1 MDIVREREV
10 KRALHYI
17 CDKDLVNVVAPLS
30 GIFLSRLFYMYGLK
44 FDDKTIK
51 QKRLLVQRTI
61 EYFVLERLLGSVISK
76 EDTPYSWVTSDS
88 AWDTL
93 SDYIIELETLAHKY
107 SEPKEFIKKFSQ
119 IHNVEEKS
127 FAQVV
132 AIDIKDLTSFFDKTL
147 ENLYNSEKE

>member
-17 CDKDLVNVVAPLS
+17 CDKDLVNIVAPLS

-44 FDDKTIK
+44 FDAKTIK
-51 QKRLLVQRTI
+51 QKRLLVQRAI

-76 EDTPYSWVTSDS
+76 EDTPYGWVTSDS

-107 SEPKEFIKKFSQ
+107 SEPEEFIKEFSQ

-127 FAQVV
+127 FTQIV
-132 AIDIKDLTSFFDKTL
+132 AVNIKDLTSFFDNTL
-147 ENLYNSEKE
+147 ENLYNSEK